1 MLKYGEGRVRD
12 AEGMFVSS
20 DKLTI
25 TVRWSG
31 LHRQLPPS
39 TRQSASNNL
48 TLPLISLFNINTH
61 RTKLTQYSDWGIDN
75 LL

>member
-31 LHRQLPPS
+31 APPTTAVDPPKRFKQSDS
-39 TRQSASNNL
+39 TVN
-48 TLPLISLFNINTH
+48 
-61 RTKLTQYSDWGIDN
+61 KLV
-75 LL
+75 